1 LSWKLGALEYLWAGM
16 AMTRDS
22 TVTMAGTS
30 AAARTG
36 SSSAS
41 SKGIVLAGDRTPNRA
56 AAQSHTRTV
65 RLLKATLPLAGLAIS
80 GVYGLSVMK
89 TMGWGAGI
97 PALEIPNIM
106 PENLAMNNP
115 HYEGFNKDGGR
126 YWVKA
131 ATAQQDLKNLSLIKL
146 NTITGEMTDAKKA
159 VTTLT
164 ATRGTFDNKANQLE
178 LYDSIDV
185 AGDAGMKA
193 HLTRASIQTKES
205 IITSNEPVLV
215 MMEAGTINANT
226 MTARQKVKEYTFVEK
241 VRTHLNAR
249 EKGPEN
255 ASETEPAKAPADQ
268 LFGKSD
274 APVDIT
280 SNRLDI
286 NDATK
291 IALFTGIVTAVQDGA
306 SLTTP
311 ELEVSYEGSAA
322 PQSGTESTGS
332 KVKRMTA
339 KNPVVLKQA
348 NGDTVTSQNADF
360 DAVTERAVLEGGVV
374 MSQLPDKR
382 ATADKAEIDQSA
394 NTVLLTGTDVV
405 VTQGQNILKG
415 RRLLFNRGT
424 NKMQLTSPGASNASG
439 RISAHFQQQ
448 AQAGAAPA
456 APKAEAP
463 AQGIAFGASFK
474 TTPGAPVLIDAA
486 RLDVDDAAKQ
496 AVFTGDVHAVQGD
509 FVIRA
514 AELVANYTGST
525 GLSGATNAADPTKNS
540 AAQLTHIKART
551 KVEITSKDGQN
562 AKGDWADFD
571 PKANMATLG
580 GNVILTQGKNVVRGT
595 KLVIDMTTGESVI
608 QNEAPATN
616 SATTIAPDGTATA
629 ATSAT
634 SAGGRP
640 SATFY
645 IDDIKSRAPK
655 VPGKPAASSW
665 QAETAPSAP
674 R

>member
-1 LSWKLGALEYLWAGM
+1 M

-22 TVTMAGTS
+22 TVTS
-30 AAARTG
+30 AAARPG
-36 SSSAS
+36 SNSAG
-41 SKGIVLAGDRTPNRA
+41 SKGIVLAGDRTAYRA
-56 AAQSHTRTV
+56 AAQRHTRTV
-65 RLLKATLPLAGLAIS
+65 RILKAGLPLAGLAIS
-80 GVYGLSVMK
+80 GLYGLSVMK

-97 PALEIPNIM
+97 PALEMPNIV

-146 NTITGEMTDAKKA
+146 NTVTGEITDAKKA
-159 VTTLT
+159 ITTLT
-164 ATRGTFDNKANQLE
+164 AKRGSFDNKANQLE
-178 LYDSIDV
+178 LYDSIDI

-193 HLTRASIQTKES
+193 HLTRASIQTKEN

-215 MMEAGTINANT
+215 MMEAGTINANS
-226 MTARQKVKEYTFVEK
+226 MTARQKVKEYTFVDK

-249 EKGPEN
+249 EKGQE
-255 ASETEPAKAPADQ
+255 AEPAAPAADQ

-274 APVDIT
+274 APVDIA

-291 IALFTGIVTAVQDGA
+291 IALFTGTVTAVQEGA

-311 ELEVSYEGSAA
+311 ELEVSYEGSAT
-322 PQSGTESTGS
+322 PQAGSEISGS

-339 KNPVVLKQA
+339 KNPVTMKQA
-348 NGDTVTSQNADF
+348 NGDSVTSQNADF
-360 DAVTERAVLEGGVV
+360 DAVTERAVLEGDVV

-394 NTVLLTGTDVV
+394 NSVLLTGTDVV
-405 VTQGQNILKG
+405 VTQGQNVLKG
-415 RRLLFNRGT
+415 RRLLFNRST
-424 NKMQLTSPGASNASG
+424 NKMQLTSPGVSNASG

-448 AQAGAAPA
+448 AHTGAAPA
-456 APKAEAP
+456 APKEEVP
-463 AQGIAFGASFK
+463 AQGVAFGASFK
-474 TTPGAPVLIDAA
+474 STPGAPVLIDAA

-514 AELVANYTGST
+514 AELTASYSGST
-525 GLSGATNAADPTKNS
+525 GLAGPAKGADPAKSS

-571 PKANMATLG
+571 PKANTATLG
-580 GNVILTQGKNVVRGT
+580 GNVILTQGKNV
-595 KLVIDMTTGESVI
+595 IP
-608 QNEAPATN
+608 NEAQVKSD
-616 SATTIAPDGTATA
+616 SATTMAPDGTATA

-640 SATFY
+640 NATFY
-645 IDDIKSRAPK
+645 IDDIKNQVPK
-655 VPGKPAASSW
+655 VAGKPAASSW
-665 QAETAPSAP
+665 KADTAPATP

>member
-1 LSWKLGALEYLWAGM
+1 M

-22 TVTMAGTS
+22 TVTS
-30 AAARTG
+30 AAARP
-36 SSSAS
+36 SSNSAG
-41 SKGIVLAGDRTPNRA
+41 SKGIVLAGDRTANRL
-56 AAQSHTRTV
+56 AAQRHTWTV
-65 RLLKATLPLAGLAIS
+65 RILKAGLPLAGLAIA
-80 GVYGLSVMK
+80 GLYGLSVMK
-89 TMGWGAGI
+89 SMGWGAGI
-97 PALEIPNIM
+97 PALKMPNIV

-146 NTITGEMTDAKKA
+146 NTITGEITDAKKA

-164 ATRGTFDNKANQLE
+164 AQRGTFDNKANQLE

-193 HLTRASIQTKES
+193 HLTRASIQTKEN

-215 MMEAGTINANT
+215 MMEAGTINANS
-226 MTARQKVKEYTFVEK
+226 MTARQKVKEYTFVDK

-249 EKGPEN
+249 EKGQE
-255 ASETEPAKAPADQ
+255 AEPTAAPADQ

-274 APVDIT
+274 APVDIA

-291 IALFTGIVTAVQDGA
+291 IALFTGTVTAVQDGA

-322 PQSGTESTGS
+322 PQAGSDASGS

-339 KNPVVLKQA
+339 RNPVTMKQA
-348 NGDTVTSQNADF
+348 NGDTVSSQTADF
-360 DAVTERAVLEGGVV
+360 DAVTERAVLEGNVV

-405 VTQGQNILKG
+405 VTQGQNVLKG

-424 NKMQLTSPGASNASG
+424 SKMQLTSPGVSNASG

-456 APKAEAP
+456 APKAETA

-474 TTPGAPVLIDAA
+474 TTPGAPVQIDAA

-514 AELVANYTGST
+514 TELIASYTGST
-525 GLSGATNAADPTKNS
+525 ALNGTAKAADPAKSS

-580 GNVILTQGKNVVRGT
+580 GNVVLTQGKNVVRGT
-595 KLVIDMTTGESVI
+595 KLVIDMTTGEAVI

-640 SATFY
+640 SATFF
-645 IDDIKSRAPK
+645 IDDIKNQAPK
-655 VPGKPAASSW
+655 AAGKPAASSW
-665 QAETAPSAP
+665 KADTAPATP

>member
-1 LSWKLGALEYLWAGM
+1 
-16 AMTRDS
+16 MTRDS

-30 AAARTG
+30 AAARAG
-36 SSSAS
+36 PNSAG
-41 SKGIVLAGDRTPNRA
+41 SKGIVLAGDRTAYRLA
-56 AAQSHTRTV
+56 ALRHTRIV
-65 RLLKATLPLAGLAIS
+65 RLLKAGLPIAGLAIS
-80 GVYGLSVMK
+80 GLYGLSVMK

-97 PALEIPNIM
+97 PALEIPNIL

-131 ATAQQDLKNLSLIKL
+131 ATAQQDLKTLSLIKL

-164 ATRGTFDNKANQLE
+164 AKRGTFDNKANQLE

-193 HLTRASIQTKES
+193 HLTRASVQTKES
-205 IITSNEPVLV
+205 IITSSEPVLV
-215 MMEAGTINANT
+215 MMEAGTINANS
-226 MTARQKVKEYTFVEK
+226 MTARQKVKEYTFVDK

-249 EKGPEN
+249 EKGQDAEAAAP
-255 ASETEPAKAPADQ
+255 PADQ

-274 APVDIT
+274 APVDIA

-291 IALFTGIVTAVQDGA
+291 IALFTGTVTAVQDGA

-311 ELEVSYEGSAA
+311 ELEVSYEGSAT
-322 PQSGTESTGS
+322 PQAGGGKAGVESAATEISGS

-339 KNPVVLKQA
+339 KNPVMMKQA
-348 NGDTVTSQNADF
+348 NGDTVTSQMADF
-360 DAVTERAVLEGGVV
+360 DAVTERAVLEGDVV

-405 VTQGQNILKG
+405 VTQGQNVLKG

-424 NKMQLTSPGASNASG
+424 SKMQLTSPGASNASG
-439 RISAHFQQQ
+439 RISAQFQQQ
-448 AQAGAAPA
+448 APAAALAA
-456 APKAEAP
+456 APKPETP
-463 AQGIAFGASFK
+463 SQGIAFGASFK

-514 AELVANYTGST
+514 VELTANYTGST
-525 GLSGATNAADPTKNS
+525 GLGGPAKGADPAKSS

-580 GNVILTQGKNVVRGT
+580 GNVILTQGKNVIRGT

-608 QNEAPATN
+608 QNEAPSVN

-629 ATSAT
+629 ATSA
-634 SAGGRP
+634 SAPSSRP

-645 IDDIKSRAPK
+645 IDDIKNQAPK
-655 VPGKPAASSW
+655 AAGKPAASSW
-665 QAETAPSAP
+665 KADTAPATTP